1 MRKFEYIEHT
11 ADIGVKAYG
20 DTIDMAFANAAEAM
34 FALMTD
40 DSDIDPAE
48 SVRLDIEAMD
58 REGLLVKFLSE
69 LIVLHESENLV
80 LTDFNVELADNR
92 LAATIKGERFS
103 EKKHGGGT
111 YVKGVSYHMLEIVEH
126 EDQRPAYVQVMFDI

>member
-34 FALMTD
+34 FALITD
-40 DSDIDPAE
+40 NSDIDPAE

-69 LIVLHESENLV
+69 LIILHESENLV

-92 LAATIKGERFS
+92 LAVTMKGERFS
-103 EKKHGGGT
+103 DRKHGGGT
-111 YVKGVSYHMLEIVEH
+111 CVKGVSYHMLEIVEH
-126 EDQRPAYVQVMFDI
+126 EAQRPAYVQVLFDI